1 MLLGTQTGDV
11 FSSADVEAALAKW
24 ELKVQ
29 ELEEAAVAAQEAE
42 AEEPQWED

>member
-29 ELEEAAVAAQEAE
+29 ELEAQEAE
-42 AEEPQWED
+42 AEEPQWEE